1 MKSSRSFSPNLT
13 EGEKIRPFSSPEAAL
28 LLVGTKNRDLWAGPT
43 PEVRD
48 SDWLRIRNEYFAL
61 AQEIKYGQRSRVLA
75 LAKKSAA

>member
-48 SDWLRIRNEYFAL
+48 SDWLRIRNELSCKENQVRPEVAIL
-61 AQEIKYGQRSRVLA
+61 GADQK
-75 LAKKSAA
+75 